1 MNKKADLLRSNHK
14 PMNVSIVTAGRLCM
28 PLVHFLKQNRVNVSV
43 FCDEGAMIK
52 DPSSGDMLRQF
63 CTGMQVSL
71 HEAKHAVLY
80 DWLKQTTPDVI
91 FLLGYSYLINCSR
104 LDSRTL
110 SHTYNIH
117 FGELPQYKGA
127 NPVFWQLKN
136 GTDNLTVTI
145 HNINHKFDDGPQVWV
160 KHIRREQHY
169 TFGTANDV
177 LSHVTVEGV
186 IYILNQLVSGQPMQH
201 LHVKGGDAKYY
212 PKPGLKDVLIN
223 WQEMTGKQIVDLV
236 QACNPWNKGAIT
248 YYNNQPIKILDAEI
262 IDEPTKENIKAGTIV
277 NVQKQLNVVTTDGKV
292 LRINMLNIND
302 NFIPGRHALFFGFK
316 EQIQFANNCNIQ

>member
-1 MNKKADLLRSNHK
+1 MNI
-14 PMNVSIVTAGRLCM
+14 SIVTGGGLCL

-43 FCDEGAMIK
+43 FCDEGTMTK

-63 CTGMQVSL
+63 CTGMQVPL
-71 HEAKHAVLY
+71 HEAKYTDVY
-80 DWLKQTTPDVI
+80 SWLKQTKPNIT
-91 FLLGYSYLINCSR
+91 FLIGYGHLIDISM
-104 LDSRTL
+104 LEPQAL
-110 SHTYNIH
+110 LHTYNIH

-186 IYILNQLVSGQPMQH
+186 IYILNQLASGKPVQH
-201 LHVKGGDAKYY
+201 LPVNGGNAKYY

-223 WQEMTGKQIVDLV
+223 WHEMTGKQIVDLV
-236 QACNPWNKGAIT
+236 QACTPWNKGAIT
-248 YYNNQPIKILDAEI
+248 YYNNQPVKMLDAEI
-262 IDEPTKENIKAGTIV
+262 IDAPAKDEIKAGTIV
-277 NVQKQLNVVTTDGKV
+277 NVQQQFDVVTSDGKV

-302 NFIPGRHALFFGFK
+302 NFIPGRHVSFFGFK
-316 EQIQFANNCNIQ
+316 EQAQFTNNCNTQ